1 MTYLSIAAR
10 LVRQHEGVRYE
21 PYDDATG
28 KRPIALGHITIGVGR
43 NLEARPLTDDEV
55 DYLLANDLA
64 ENEKQVRKWLG
75 SYKVETSKPYPI
87 KITAGPNGITQE
99 PVNKPEDDWD
109 YFDLLSDNRKA
120 ALLDL
125 AHWGNIQSGK
135 MLKANL
141 LQALKPGQSFLNYYA
156 LAADEI
162 LYKDGKDPSNGPSG
176 WYQISPT
183 RAQEL
188 ADIIETNRL
197 PKGLKEEE

>member
-10 LVRQHEGVRYE
+10 LVRQHEGVMHE

-64 ENEKQVRKWLG
+64 ENEKQARRWLG
-75 SYKVETSKPYPI
+75 QGEMHTAHSYS
-87 KITAGPNGITQE
+87 AG
-99 PVNKPEDDWD
+99 D

-125 AHWGNIQSGK
+125 AHWGGIAKAKNMRAWLIDGILSGSEIAYE
-135 MLKANL
+135 KA
-141 LQALKPGQSFLNYYA
+141 AR
-156 LAADEI
+156 EI
-162 LYKDGKDPSNGPSG
+162 LYKTGTNPSKGRSG